1 MSLSSADIWFAKIV
15 GTPTPMSWS
24 QIYNAGSLF
33 AILALFYKEIPEG
46 EVPILSAIGKDVF
59 SSLEEEYFTL
69 ESKGFNEIKE
79 AVEKSLEKIPDS
91 ITPSFL
97 VAAIPP
103 GKDNLVYLYN
113 FGRCSALLKRGEK
126 MGILLDNNEQL
137 QSASGMFENNDT
149 LVLQTEDFSQKISSD
164 MLASSVHLP
173 PNDIVDMFSAKI
185 HQDSDGK
192 EAALI
197 LTYHTKEAPPVD
209 IAPLTSNE
217 EKISNEPTKEEEQS
231 NYPFP
236 SYELP
241 RQKPS
246 MNMSSVKSALTTIAS
261 LLQKMPVKFPRLGLS
276 HSKKITLTIAV
287 VLVFAVITTAF
298 LTISKQQENKRQEEV
313 SKILSEAEKKYN
325 EGSALVTL
333 SRDLARED
341 FEEARV
347 ILEAGKKKF
356 SRNSKEDKQL
366 DNLLSRVKESLSASS
381 DSMSVK
387 AEEVSLLTS
396 PVLSTIVSQS
406 AILATSDT
414 SLVYY
419 LTKNGIFSID
429 KMGKN
434 KVTRITNT
442 DTWKNAGG
450 LGLFGQNIY
459 VLDKDSDQIY
469 KFVPKDDKFV
479 QSDYL
484 GGETDLSNAQSL
496 SIDSSIWVLFKD
508 GSIKKFTK
516 GKQDSFAVTNLPT
529 PFSNPTRITTS
540 ADMTNLYIL
549 DNGNGRIVVLNKTGS
564 YLSQYQSEIIKKA
577 QDFEVREK
585 DKVAYILAGGKL
597 YKIPLQ

>member
-246 MNMSSVKSALTTIAS
+246 MNMSSVKSALTAIAS

-325 EGSALVTL
+325 EGSALLTL

-366 DNLLSRVKESLSASS
+366 DNLLSQVKESLSASS

-484 GGETDLSNAQSL
+484 VATTDLSNAQNL

-516 GKQDSFAVTNLPT
+516 GKEESFNISGLPT

-585 DKVAYILAGGKL
+585 DKVAYILSGGKL

>member
-585 DKVAYILAGGKL
+585 DKVAYVLAGGKL

>member
-217 EKISNEPTKEEEQS
+217 EKISNESTKEEEQS

-246 MNMSSVKSALTTIAS
+246 MNMSSVKSALTAIAS

-347 ILEAGKKKF
+347 ILETGKKKF

-366 DNLLSRVKESLSASS
+366 DNLLSQVKESLSASS

-484 GGETDLSNAQSL
+484 VATTDLSNAQNL

-516 GKQDSFAVTNLPT
+516 GKEESFNISGLPT

-585 DKVAYILAGGKL
+585 DKVAYILSGGKL

>member
-1 MSLSSADIWFAKIV
+1 
-15 GTPTPMSWS
+15 
-24 QIYNAGSLF
+24 
-33 AILALFYKEIPEG
+33 
-46 EVPILSAIGKDVF
+46 
-59 SSLEEEYFTL
+59 
-69 ESKGFNEIKE
+69 
-79 AVEKSLEKIPDS
+79 
-91 ITPSFL
+91 
-97 VAAIPP
+97 
-103 GKDNLVYLYN
+103 
-113 FGRCSALLKRGEK
+113 
-126 MGILLDNNEQL
+126 L

-246 MNMSSVKSALTTIAS
+246 MNMSSVKSALTAIAS

-325 EGSALVTL
+325 EGSALLTL

-366 DNLLSRVKESLSASS
+366 DNLLSQVKESLSASS

-450 LGLFGQNIY
+450 LGLFGQNNY

-484 GGETDLSNAQSL
+484 VATTDLSNAQNL

-516 GKQDSFAVTNLPT
+516 GKEEAFT
-529 PFSNPTRITTS
+529 ITS
-540 ADMTNLYIL
+540 
-549 DNGNGRIVVLNKTGS
+549 
-564 YLSQYQSEIIKKA
+564 
-577 QDFEVREK
+577 
-585 DKVAYILAGGKL
+585 
-597 YKIPLQ
+597 